1 LSGFAD
7 IEPTWPKTESVARRL
22 NFRSP
27 ESRQLAA
34 TYRVVRVEKLAPASV
49 AYGFR
54 MPGRVD
60 DIGQKHCREDA
71 LVAHRRPYARKK
83 FDDLVCELIGVVA
96 KKKGMWSIPGNSNS
110 RAFGM
115 PLANCRPPSTFTT
128 VSLVR

>member
-1 LSGFAD
+1 MNCPPRPVEGRQ
-7 IEPTWPKTESVARRL
+7 KSVAGRL
-22 NFRSP
+22 DLFSP
-27 ESRQLAA
+27 EARQLAPK
-34 TYRVVRVEKLAPASV
+34 YCIVCVEKFAPTSV
-49 AYGFR
+49 AHAFCVL
-54 MPGRVD
+54 GRAD
-60 DIGQKHCREDA
+60 DIGQEDCREDA
-71 LVAHRRPYARKK
+71 LVANRRLYARKK